1 MTARAFWLLCLIV
14 GSFPEA
20 PVERK
25 TVNGIVHDVDVVGA
39 GIRLVT
45 LPVDRDGLYKMN
57 RLYFTHP
64 PTASSSEFK
73 C

>member
-25 TVNGIVHDVDVVGA
+25 TVNGIDARRGRSGRGHSA
-39 GIRLVT
+39 GDPAGGSGRAVQDEP
-45 LPVDRDGLYKMN
+45 PVL
-57 RLYFTHP
+57 HSP